1 MEKKITL
8 FLSRRKALALLSSL
22 FSSLDEVKKD
32 VILNSYDPYTV
43 ELWGYLNAVADD
55 LLEQLGKGTEE

>member
-8 FLSRRKALALLSSL
+8 FLSRRKAIALLSSL
-22 FSSLDEVKKD
+22 FTSLDEVKQD
-32 VILNSYDPYTV
+32 VILNSFDPYTV
-43 ELWGYLNAVADD
+43 ELWGYLKSVADD